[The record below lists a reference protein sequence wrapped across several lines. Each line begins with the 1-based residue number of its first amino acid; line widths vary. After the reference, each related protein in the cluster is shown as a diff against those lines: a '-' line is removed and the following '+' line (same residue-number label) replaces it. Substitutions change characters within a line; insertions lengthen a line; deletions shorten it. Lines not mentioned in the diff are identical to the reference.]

1 MFGIGR
7 KVISPEDFGVSVIQS
22 TKDELGNCA
31 RRSLA
36 LQFDG
41 AGLSRGSVPHLES
54 NGITADQLLLYVMM
68 FTHCSIQG
76 AARVL
81 PRRNANSV
89 VSGAMSRIAEPGL
102 GYDRESL
109 SQDLMAQY
117 SANED
122 VETAAV
128 NAVYLIENFV
138 DPILPNSDLFWDDIE
153 NYISQ
158 VEVGITVAE
167 RAMRHTLGSYRVE

>member
-1 MFGIGR
+1 
-7 KVISPEDFGVSVIQS
+7 
-22 TKDELGNCA
+22 
-31 RRSLA
+31 
-36 LQFDG
+36 
-41 AGLSRGSVPHLES
+41 
-54 NGITADQLLLYVMM
+54 
-68 FTHCSIQG
+68 
-76 AARVL
+76 
-81 PRRNANSV
+81 
-89 VSGAMSRIAEPGL
+89 
-102 GYDRESL
+102 
-109 SQDLMAQY
+109 MAQY